1 MRQLIVSFDQ
11 IESEISRLD
20 DLANQYRE
28 MYGNLF
34 NKVDESN
41 LYWKGKD
48 QEAFMNKFQESES
61 DFNKLHQLFKQY
73 IEFLEKSVDAY
84 RLCQDEAQASMLR
97 L

>member
-1 MRQLIVSFDQ
+1 MRKLIVSFDQ
-11 IESEISRLD
+11 IEAEINRLD

-28 MYGNLF
+28 LYGGLF

-48 QEAFMNKFQESES
+48 QETFIKKFHESED
-61 DFNKLHQLFKQY
+61 DFHKLHQLFKQY
-73 IEFLEKSVDAY
+73 VDFLKKSVDAY
-84 RLCQDEAQASMLR
+84 KLCQDEAQATMLR